1 VEGERELLIQRH
13 TFMYNDWGGDSKEE
27 KSWNEVIYCVKDS
40 YKKVQ
45 KQEKIVEET
54 LLGKFREKPR
64 KLQLVWVQDVDLVKN
79 CSWF

>member
-1 VEGERELLIQRH
+1 
-13 TFMYNDWGGDSKEE
+13 M
-27 KSWNEVIYCVKDS
+27 KDS